1 MDIGTI
7 IGIGKTFLGGG
18 SSGGGGSSNQ
28 FDAADF
34 YQTLRA
40 GRTLRQT
47 APLDP
52 AESVG
57 MPQQITYSQTRQF
70 WNGLLSEYLRS

>member
-18 SSGGGGSSNQ
+18 SSGGEDSSNQ
-28 FDAADF
+28 FDAANF

-40 GRTLRQT
+40 RRTLRQT
-47 APLDP
+47 SPLDP

-57 MPQQITYSQTRQF
+57 MPQQVTYSQTRQF

>member
-18 SSGGGGSSNQ
+18 SSGGGSSSNQ

-34 YQTLRA
+34 YQGLRDS
-40 GRTLRQT
+40 RKLRPT
-47 APLDP
+47 APLKP
-52 AESVG
+52 AESAG

>member
-18 SSGGGGSSNQ
+18 SSGGGSSSNQ
-28 FDAADF
+28 FDAASF
-34 YQTLRA
+34 YQGLRKNRVL
-40 GRTLRQT
+40 RTSS
-47 APLDP
+47 PLDP

-57 MPQQITYSQTRQF
+57 MPQQITYAQTRQF